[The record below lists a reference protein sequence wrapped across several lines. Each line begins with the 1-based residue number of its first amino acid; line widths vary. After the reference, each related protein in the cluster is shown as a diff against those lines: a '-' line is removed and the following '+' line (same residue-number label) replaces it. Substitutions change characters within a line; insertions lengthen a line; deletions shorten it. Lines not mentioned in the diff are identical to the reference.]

1 MRRIMFCAFV
11 LAAFAVGPV
20 WARSPALGAWYGVLE
35 TPAGGL
41 RLLVRIRAAE
51 DGTLAGDLES
61 LDQAP
66 GRKFPLS
73 AVHVGAEAL
82 EFEIPALG
90 ASFAGRFEAAAARW
104 VGDFRQGG
112 AALPLVLERKQEVTA
127 TPRRPQTPT
136 PPFPYRVEEVRI
148 PNPEADGVVLA
159 GTLTLPPGDGA
170 FPAAILISGS
180 GPQDRDETLF
190 GHKPFLVIADYLTR
204 HGIAVLRYDDRGVGE
219 SGGDFANATSADFAS
234 DARAAAAF
242 LRRRP
247 GIRADAVGFIG
258 HSEGGLV
265 GGLAAGEDPHIAYLV
280 LLAGPGLPGI
290 EILQAQN
297 RFLLESQGRSEA
309 EIARLQALNARILK
323 AVAAAPD
330 AGAARVAAGAILTA
344 ETRTALGLTDAAS
357 EKLVA
362 QLASPWFRYFLRTD
376 PAAILASIDSPVLAL
391 NGALDRQVPA
401 AANLAAIA
409 RALSRNGDVTAQ
421 ALPGLNH
428 LFQHAR
434 TGVPAEYA
442 GIEETFAG
450 QALALIADWIR
461 ARF

>member
-1 MRRIMFCAFV
+1 MRRIVFLGLV
-11 LAAFAVGPV
+11 LSGLAAGPV
-20 WARSPALGAWYGVLE
+20 WAQTPALGAWHGVLE

-41 RLLVRIRAAE
+41 RLLVRIREAE
-51 DGTLAGDLES
+51 DGTLAGDFES

-66 GRKFPLS
+66 GRKFPL
-73 AVHVGAEAL
+73 GAIHARAETL
-82 EFEIPALG
+82 EFAIPALG

-104 VGDFRQGG
+104 VGEFRQGG
-112 AALPLVLERKQEVTA
+112 AVLPLVLERDREATA
-127 TPRRPQTPT
+127 TPPRPQTPR

-148 PNPEADGVVLA
+148 PNPEAGGVVLA
-159 GTLTLPPGDGA
+159 GTLTLPAGDGP

-204 HGIAVLRYDDRGVGE
+204 RGIAVLRYDDRGVGG
-219 SGGDFANATSADFAS
+219 SRGDFAAATSADFAS

-242 LRRRP
+242 LRQRP
-247 GIRADAVGFIG
+247 EIRADAVGFIG

-265 GGLAAGEDPHIAYLV
+265 GPLAARDDPHIAYLV

-290 EILQAQN
+290 ELLQAQN
-297 RFLLESQGRSEA
+297 AFLLESQGRGDA
-309 EIARLQALNARILK
+309 EIARLQAVNGRILE

-330 AGAARVAAGAILTA
+330 AGAARAAAGAILDP
-344 ETRTALGLTDAAS
+344 ETRAALGLSEAAA
-357 EKLVA
+357 EKMVA

-376 PAAILASIDSPVLAL
+376 PAAILASIDIPVLAL

-401 AANLAAIA
+401 DANLAAIA
-409 RALSRNGDVTAQ
+409 RALSHDADVTVT

-428 LFQHAR
+428 LFQHAK
-434 TGVPAEYA
+434 TGAPAEYA
-442 GIEETFAG
+442 AIEETFAPE
-450 QALALIADWIR
+450 ALKLVADWIT